1 MIDILACLLVGWLVT
16 AAAASMAG
24 ERRFNVPMAV
34 GSTLTVAGSV
44 AVIALLM

>member
-24 ERRFNVPMAV
+24 ERRFNDRSAV
-34 GSTLTVAGSV
+34 GSTLTVAGSI
-44 AVIALLM
+44 ALIALLV